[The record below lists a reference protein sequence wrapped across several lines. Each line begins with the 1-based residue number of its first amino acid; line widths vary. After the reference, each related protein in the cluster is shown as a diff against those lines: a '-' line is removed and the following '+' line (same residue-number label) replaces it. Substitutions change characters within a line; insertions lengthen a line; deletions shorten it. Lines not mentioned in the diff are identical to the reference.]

1 MAAVVGWRVRAAVA
15 VGGMMCMVVCVGE
28 REVQACVVRRRPAR
42 RRVQAVRVRV
52 RRCLVRRTTREQP
65 ARLNVWGRVGDQ
77 GQGQVSCSSQPS
89 LIHGSRAQLKSQGM
103 TEV

>member
-1 MAAVVGWRVRAAVA
+1 
-15 VGGMMCMVVCVGE
+15 MVVCVGE

-52 RRCLVRRTTREQP
+52 RRCLARRATRE
-65 ARLNVWGRVGDQ
+65 VVVERVGP
-77 GQGQVSCSSQPS
+77 GRRPGPGVSELQLTAFINSWVA
-89 LIHGSRAQLKSQGM
+89 AQLKSQGM

>member
-1 MAAVVGWRVRAAVA
+1 MRAAVA

-52 RRCLVRRTTREQP
+52 RRCLARRATRE
-65 ARLNVWGRVGDQ
+65 VVVERVGPGRRPGPGASELQLTAFINSWVARAAEVTGHD
-77 GQGQVSCSSQPS
+77 
-89 LIHGSRAQLKSQGM
+89 GSLKSLVM
-103 TEV
+103 

>member
-1 MAAVVGWRVRAAVA
+1 MRAVVA

-52 RRCLVRRTTREQP
+52 RRCLARRATRE
-65 ARLNVWGRVGDQ
+65 VVVERVGPGRRPGPGASELQLTAFINSWVARAAEVTGHD
-77 GQGQVSCSSQPS
+77 
-89 LIHGSRAQLKSQGM
+89 GSLKSLVM
-103 TEV
+103 